1 LTQDFTSLKTRQLN
15 QKTMKNILAFLA
27 LAVLISACTTQA
39 QNRQPTAEAKKVAA
53 AAATQINYQPT
64 VFATGP
70 LAAAAEAKLSFKTGG
85 IIAKVLVREGQKVR
99 KGQLLAELR
108 LDEIQAQQQQASLGE
123 DQAAISLENARLAL
137 KLAERDYRN
146 VSGLYADSV
155 ATLEQLENV
164 EVQFNNAK
172 NQLSAA
178 EKGLA
183 FRQQG
188 VEVAHFNL
196 RYSSIVAP
204 SDGIILRQ
212 FAETNEL
219 VGPGNPVFLFGS
231 RQEAQVLKVAVTDK
245 DIIHLNLGDT
255 ATIHFDAYPEVA
267 FLGFVRELAG
277 TSDAFT
283 GTYAVEIELAPQS
296 RQLVNGFIGS
306 VIIQTQQ
313 RQSLIS
319 IPVDGLLKAYGAI
332 GQVMV
337 IDQGQARL
345 REVNI
350 QQLQQNQLLLRQG
363 LNAGEM
369 VITAGASYIEEGDRV
384 EGF

>member
-1 LTQDFTSLKTRQLN
+1 
-15 QKTMKNILAFLA
+15 MKNILAILA

-39 QNRQPTAEAKKVAA
+39 QNRQPTADAKKVVAA
-53 AAATQINYQPT
+53 TATQINYQPT

-137 KLAERDYRN
+137 QLAERDYRN

-164 EVQFNNAK
+164 EVQLNNAK
-172 NQLSAA
+172 NQLAAA

-188 VEVAHFNL
+188 VEVAQFNL
-196 RYSSIVAP
+196 RYSSIIAP

-245 DIIHLNLGDT
+245 DIIHLNLGDS
-255 ATIHFDAYPEVA
+255 ATIQFDAYPEVT

-277 TSDAFT
+277 TSDPFT
-283 GTYAVEIELAPQS
+283 GTYPVEIELTPQP

-306 VIIQTQQ
+306 VTIQTQQ

-319 IPVDGLLKAYGAI
+319 IPVDGLLKADGAI

-345 REVNI
+345 REINI
-350 QQLQQNQLLLRQG
+350 HQLQQNQLLLRQG
-363 LNAGEM
+363 LHAGEM

-384 EGF
+384 EAF

>member
-319 IPVDGLLKAYGAI
+319 IPVDGLLKADGAI

>member
-1 LTQDFTSLKTRQLN
+1 
-15 QKTMKNILAFLA
+15 MKNILAILA
-27 LAVLISACTTQA
+27 LAVIVSACTTQA
-39 QNRQPTAEAKKVAA
+39 QNRQPSAAAKKVAA
-53 AAATQINYQPT
+53 ASATQINFQPT

-108 LDEIQAQQQQASLGE
+108 LDEIQAQQQQANLGE

-137 KLAERDYRN
+137 RLAERDYRN

-164 EVQFNNAK
+164 EVQLNNAK

-188 VEVAHFNL
+188 VEVAQFNL

-219 VGPGNPVFLFGS
+219 VGPGNPVLLFGS

-245 DIIHLNLGDT
+245 DIIHLNLGDS

-277 TSDAFT
+277 TSDPFT
-283 GTYAVEIELAPQS
+283 GTYAVEIELAPQT

-306 VIIQTQQ
+306 VTIQTKQ

-319 IPVDGLLKAYGAI
+319 IPVDGLLKADGAI

-350 QQLQQNQLLLRQG
+350 QQLQQTQLLLRQG
-363 LNAGEM
+363 LEAGEM

>member
-1 LTQDFTSLKTRQLN
+1 
-15 QKTMKNILAFLA
+15 MKNILAFLA

-188 VEVAHFNL
+188 VEVAQFNL

-277 TSDAFT
+277 TSDAFA

-319 IPVDGLLKAYGAI
+319 IPVDGLLKADGAI